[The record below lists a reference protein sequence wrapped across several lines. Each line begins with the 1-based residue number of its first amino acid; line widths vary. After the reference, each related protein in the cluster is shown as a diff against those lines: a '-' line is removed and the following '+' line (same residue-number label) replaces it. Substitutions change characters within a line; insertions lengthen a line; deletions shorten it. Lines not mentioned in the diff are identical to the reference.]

1 MKELLQTG
9 PAGRVCNGRT
19 AWSLACG
26 RRVLGLYVKQQSG
39 DSVASAVLR
48 FPQLSK
54 QVSRMLSSNWVP
66 PRNLSVFELAIQ
78 QTFPSVLSDLRIQQ
92 GDSTGGDG
100 WAAPAQ
106 VPRDRLT
113 PPRQRHRLDPGGL
126 NADTGACGP
135 RPGSLLRNKVHCCW
149 FFLPRNKIYAR
160 KTKPVSFY
168 LDIQW
173 LANFWGCDD
182 KPRT

>member
-1 MKELLQTG
+1 MWPPES
-9 PAGRVCNGRT
+9 
-19 AWSLACG
+19 WAC
-26 RRVLGLYVKQQSG
+26 RLEQQSG

-66 PRNLSVFELAIQ
+66 PAVSIQ

-100 WAAPAQ
+100 WAAPAR

-113 PPRQRHRLDPGGL
+113 RPRQRRRLDPRGL
-126 NADTGACGP
+126 KADTGA
-135 RPGSLLRNKVHCCW
+135 
-149 FFLPRNKIYAR
+149 
-160 KTKPVSFY
+160 
-168 LDIQW
+168 
-173 LANFWGCDD
+173 
-182 KPRT
+182 